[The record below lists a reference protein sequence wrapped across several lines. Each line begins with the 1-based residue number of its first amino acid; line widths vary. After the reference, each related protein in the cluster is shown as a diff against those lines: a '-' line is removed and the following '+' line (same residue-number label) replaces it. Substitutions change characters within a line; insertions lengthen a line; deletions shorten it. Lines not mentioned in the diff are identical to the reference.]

1 MTDAV
6 ASSAPGS
13 RRAPFRERGRAQ
25 SAVNFLF
32 LLPKSENVLTK
43 KYVREGEGPIESVGA
58 CSLPPLAG
66 NLRAPQRQSYLH
78 VGEDSVAASSSSR
91 NLQRKKG
98 VSEPGRK
105 SFRTKCPP
113 GRRNIHSDHPHIRRS
128 PLLLAGKS
136 DQFWAGSWGE
146 WEGLTMP
153 VLRRGSW
160 PLVAGSVASRG
171 WCRQLRFS
179 EGMLFCVRLLKL
191 LKTAK
196 QPPLRNPNGERNI
209 GPQNRPIVRQKAT
222 ASLSKPCVCGCPP
235 PRLSCFALAAC
246 FVVASAAGSSG

>member
-1 MTDAV
+1 M
-6 ASSAPGS
+6 
-13 RRAPFRERGRAQ
+13 
-25 SAVNFLF
+25 
-32 LLPKSENVLTK
+32 
-43 KYVREGEGPIESVGA
+43 
-58 CSLPPLAG
+58 
-66 NLRAPQRQSYLH
+66 
-78 VGEDSVAASSSSR
+78 GEDSVAASSSSR

-179 EGMLFCVRLLKL
+179 EGAFLRAPTQTPQNGKAAPPSKPKRGEEHRPAESPDCAAKSDRVVVETVCMRLPPPAVVVFCVSCVFCGGICSGQQRLEQQRQPRQRGLVDLFASVFFAFVSPSDVSRRTHRRGEPERVTNRARGGQGRERKR
-191 LKTAK
+191 KT
-196 QPPLRNPNGERNI
+196 NGVEM
-209 GPQNRPIVRQKAT
+209 
-222 ASLSKPCVCGCPP
+222 
-235 PRLSCFALAAC
+235 
-246 FVVASAAGSSG
+246 

>member
-153 VLRRGSW
+153 VRRRGSW
-160 PLVAGSVASRG
+160 PLVARSVASRG

-179 EGMLFCVRLLKL
+179 EGAF
-191 LKTAK
+191 
-196 QPPLRNPNGERNI
+196 LRAPTQT
-209 GPQNRPIVRQKAT
+209 PQNGKA
-222 ASLSKPCVCGCPP
+222 APPSKPKRGEEHRPAESPDCAAKSDRVVVETVCMRLPPPAVVVSCVC
-235 PRLSCFALAAC
+235 
-246 FVVASAAGSSG
+246 